1 MKNLRSFFTRINDKS
16 KKQKGIPVVSAV
28 LLGSII
34 TYVISRLIAKKGTK
48 LLAEVPESFI

>member
-34 TYVISRLIAKKGTK
+34 TYVISRLITKKKTK
-48 LLAEVPESFI
+48 LLVEILELFV